1 MLYYSMNKKGQKK
14 IIFTLGPG
22 SIFKFQTAP
31 KSGLLLPSKEHHLGP
46 SSSQAI
52 EVVAVSEKDLLYF
65 GFMMFGMSMF
75 KPQASNQTAGAR
87 GEI

>member
-1 MLYYSMNKKGQKK
+1 MNKKGQKK
-14 IIFTLGPG
+14 IIFILGV
-22 SIFKFQTAP
+22 SAILKFHAAP
-31 KSGLLLPSKEHHLGP
+31 KSGLLLPSKEHHLCP

-75 KPQASNQTAGAR
+75 ASQESNQTTASR
-87 GEI
+87 GEV